1 MKKAAAPTIFA
12 VVVLLAV
19 AVTADAQQSG
29 KVFRIG
35 FLDNGTASGIAVLLD
50 VFRQELTKLGWIEG
64 KNIAFEYRFAEGK
77 TERLPELVAD
87 LVRFRVDLIVTT
99 GDLQAWRRR
108 KRLLPS
114 PS

>member
-64 KNIAFEYRFAEGK
+64 K
-77 TERLPELVAD
+77 T
-87 LVRFRVDLIVTT
+87 
-99 GDLQAWRRR
+99 
-108 KRLLPS
+108 LPS
-114 PS
+114 STDLLKKKLSACLSSLRTWFVSGLI